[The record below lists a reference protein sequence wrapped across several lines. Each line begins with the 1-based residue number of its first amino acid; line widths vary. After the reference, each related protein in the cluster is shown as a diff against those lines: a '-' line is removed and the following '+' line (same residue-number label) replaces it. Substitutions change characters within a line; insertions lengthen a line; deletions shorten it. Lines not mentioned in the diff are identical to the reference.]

1 MGGWGGSSSRESL
14 PRRRWGW
21 QVGLIILS
29 RNGTGGD
36 GAMVA
41 KPPDVDREFVIFFK
55 IFDEFAS
62 WCGEARIGG
71 GEPKPE
77 RGFRV

>member
-1 MGGWGGSSSRESL
+1 M
-14 PRRRWGW
+14 
-21 QVGLIILS
+21 GLIILS

-36 GAMVA
+36 GAVVG

-62 WCGEARIGG
+62 WCGEARIGRG
-71 GEPKPE
+71 DAKQE